1 MWFLSY
7 AGFKARKKNESFFE
21 NYVGNE
27 FKIRVRDDFFIFQN
41 FFLNSFNFQKSI
53 AYSIIPWIIGND
65 FLSMNSLKANVRRFS
80 LEYYKIYLYRSG
92 R

>member
-27 FKIRVRDDFFIFQN
+27 FKIRVRDDFFYLQIF
-41 FFLNSFNFQKSI
+41 SWIHPIFNN
-53 AYSIIPWIIGND
+53 P
-65 FLSMNSLKANVRRFS
+65 LHMTL
-80 LEYYKIYLYRSG
+80 
-92 R
+92 

>member
-27 FKIRVRDDFFIFQN
+27 FKIRVRGDFFIFK
-41 FFLNSFNFQKSI
+41 FFLEF
-53 AYSIIPWIIGND
+53 IP
-65 FLSMNSLKANVRRFS
+65 FS
-80 LEYYKIYLYRSG
+80 TTLLHMTF
-92 R
+92 

>member
-27 FKIRVRDDFFIFQN
+27 FKIRVRDDFFIFQKI
-41 FFLNSFNFQKSI
+41 SSI
-53 AYSIIPWIIGND
+53 LSIFKN
-65 FLSMNSLKANVRRFS
+65 LLHMAL
-80 LEYYKIYLYRSG
+80 
-92 R
+92 